1 MGENHSLTRQSAKR
15 NVKRLW
21 KTSYPTAARRQ
32 VTSPTPRRSF
42 PTPDRRAASKQKV
55 KTQQERPPAGG
66 ADPGWYEQAALSA
79 PVRLAEDFLIQVQQ
93 TSGLPWWLSIAFSTL
108 TIRTLVTL
116 PLAAYQMRVLAKV
129 APNKLHLEG
138 RVLPGDVYL
147 LENPTHPY
155 PRNPEGFIKRAFLT
169 QILVVQRRRGAG
181 GGHTQMGLQMSR
193 LVRHLQRA
201 DKSFSDAFFVI
212 TVTHLRNHGNP
223 QVEALQTE
231 IATLAERL
239 RYQVSLR
246 ASERGWTDK
255 QSRFQFRKNLRRLVS
270 QLYVRD
276 NCHPFKASLLVWVQ
290 LPLWIGLSL
299 ALRNLCAPHSLLHTS
314 LATGGTLWFPDLTSP
329 DSTWL
334 LPLALGLTNLFIV
347 ERSNVSSV
355 HKAVTNAMR
364 MLSLLMIPIAAGV
377 PSASFSIP
385 PGDGALLVVLQLG
398 GFQSQSS
405 ASRSRSSP
413 DPQTSHAAFR
423 HALQRPD
430 GRRRQEVPQ
439 VNGKSLAAVREVA
452 PKPTHRR
459 VWVQLKDK
467 VLGR

>member
-1 MGENHSLTRQSAKR
+1 MLTLGSLHIL
-15 NVKRLW
+15 RLPVRAW
-21 KTSYPTAARRQ
+21 CGCALARK
-32 VTSPTPRRSF
+32 PPL
-42 PTPDRRAASKQKV
+42 PAP
-55 KTQQERPPAGG
+55 PPAYCSSTLRHVSSGG

-116 PLAAYQMRVLAKV
+116 PLAAYQMRVLAK
-129 APNKLHLEG
+129 
-138 RVLPGDVYL
+138 
-147 LENPTHPY
+147 
-155 PRNPEGFIKRAFLT
+155 
-169 QILVVQRRRGAG
+169 
-181 GGHTQMGLQMSR
+181 
-193 LVRHLQRA
+193 
-201 DKSFSDAFFVI
+201 
-212 TVTHLRNHGNP
+212 
-223 QVEALQTE
+223 VEALQTE

-299 ALRNLCAPHSLLHTS
+299 ALRNLCAPHSLLHAS

-347 ERSNVSSV
+347 ELFSLQRSNVSSV
-355 HKAVTNAMR
+355 HKAVTNALR

-398 GFQSQSS
+398 GLQSQSS

-439 VNGKSLAAVREVA
+439 VNGKLLAAVREVA
-452 PKPTHRR
+452 PKPTA
-459 VWVQLKDK
+459 
-467 VLGR
+467 GSGSN

>member
-129 APNKLHLEG
+129 
-138 RVLPGDVYL
+138 
-147 LENPTHPY
+147 
-155 PRNPEGFIKRAFLT
+155 
-169 QILVVQRRRGAG
+169 
-181 GGHTQMGLQMSR
+181 
-193 LVRHLQRA
+193 
-201 DKSFSDAFFVI
+201 
-212 TVTHLRNHGNP
+212 
-223 QVEALQTE
+223 EALQTE

-347 ERSNVSSV
+347 ELFSLQRSNVSSV

-377 PSASFSIP
+377 PSAMALYWWYSSLVGFSHNLLLRAP
-385 PGDGALLVVLQLG
+385 ALRQILKLPTRPSDTPYKDLMDAVV
-398 GFQSQSS
+398 
-405 ASRSRSSP
+405 RK
-413 DPQTSHAAFR
+413 FR
-423 HALQRPD
+423 
-430 GRRRQEVPQ
+430 
-439 VNGKSLAAVREVA
+439 K
-452 PKPTHRR
+452 
-459 VWVQLKDK
+459 
-467 VLGR
+467 